1 MFKTLQMVKTLLNF
15 TKRLCIILG
24 EVTMEDTDWNGIINK
39 LKLSAG
45 PHTPRERREGG
56 KGNCFVDV
64 WAASNSKYYT
74 ILERYWQAFYTSS
87 VSLT

>member
-1 MFKTLQMVKTLLNF
+1 MVKTLLNF

-45 PHTPRERREGG
+45 PHTPRESKEE
-56 KGNCFVDV
+56 KGTVLLMSELLQKVNI
-64 WAASNSKYYT
+64 T
-74 ILERYWQAFYTSS
+74 QYWKDIDKLFTPAPCHWLS
-87 VSLT
+87 